1 MQLFK
6 YRGYDAA
13 GGKVTGEMMA
23 ASIEE
28 VERRASAQDVTV
40 VAILPA
46 GNGRP
51 SLTVQE
57 STRRRGRA
65 SDSDCATLLRDM
77 AVMAESGVP
86 FVEALDALTASARS
100 AHVKNSLKQMKS
112 EVVGGKGISTAFK
125 SCGIFPAVVG
135 DMVKVAEEGGRLD
148 WALSSA
154 ATYMERASDL
164 RRKVTNAMIYP
175 IVLTS
180 ISFLTVAILIVFV
193 LPRFAEIFSKM
204 KAEVPQSTQALL
216 AFSAAVRQHP
226 FVAVG
231 LVVGFVLLAK
241 FAFSTPSLRR
251 TIAVITLRTPVVGE
265 LSKRLALS
273 RSFQSMA
280 TLLGSNVALMTALE
294 HGARVAGNPVVSEAL
309 MKARVGVEHGAP
321 LSDSLAGAKVF
332 PAMVVQMV
340 QVGEKSGR
348 LGVLMQNLATHMES
362 DVDGR
367 LKALVSIVEPV
378 MIVVMGVIVGGITL
392 SVIIPLYSVV
402 QNIK

>member
-13 GGKVTGEMMA
+13 GAKVTGEMMA
-23 ASIEE
+23 NSIEE
-28 VERRASAQDVTV
+28 VERRTTSQDLTI

-46 GNGRP
+46 GGAK
-51 SLTVQE
+51 SGS
-57 STRRRGRA
+57 STQDAPKRRGRA
-65 SDSDCATLLRDM
+65 SDSECATLLRDM

-100 AHVKNSLKQMKS
+100 THVRASLKQIKS

-125 SCGIFPAVVG
+125 SCGLFPAVVG

-154 ATYMERASDL
+154 ATYMERSSDL
-164 RRKVTNAMIYP
+164 RRKVSNAMVYP

-180 ISFLTVAILIVFV
+180 ISFLTVAVLIVFV
-193 LPRFAEIFSKM
+193 LPRFADIFSKM
-204 KAEVPQSTQALL
+204 NAEVPQSTQAML
-216 AFSAAVRQHP
+216 AFSAAIRQHP
-226 FVAVG
+226 IVA
-231 LVVGFVLLAK
+231 LVLVAGFALAMRA
-241 FAFSTPSLRR
+241 AFTMPSLKK
-251 TIAVITLRTPVVGE
+251 TLAIVTLKTPVIGE

-294 HGARVAGNPVVSEAL
+294 HGARVAGNPVISDAL
-309 MKARVGVEHGAP
+309 MHARVGVEHGAP
-321 LSDSLAGAKVF
+321 LSESMSGAKVF

-340 QVGEKSGR
+340 QVGEKSGK
-348 LGVLMQNLATHMES
+348 LGALMQNLATHMET

-378 MIVVMGVIVGGITL
+378 MIVVMGVVVGGITL